1 MDGCSRSLF
10 CFVTVSSWG
19 EGAGEVKLLVETRQH
34 EHSAGC
40 AEDGADGAT
49 PSPFT
54 APSTNSWS
62 ISILGSMRLINAQCC
77 FWQVDDRIG
86 WHFLNRIWWKNFLE
100 KVWESVR
107 KDFCEHNLMKR
118 KYFLCVLEAASQ
130 GLWRKFGEFRVS
142 CSWFKAFMKLKEKLF
157 MKIIRGKGCL
167 WCKESCLWWEFKQKM
182 ARTRQ
187 ELLMKKIRGKQG

>member
-1 MDGCSRSLF
+1 MCRRWSGWSNSL
-10 CFVTVSSWG
+10 TLHSSLHQQLVNINTWLN
-19 EGAGEVKLLVETRQH
+19 EV
-34 EHSAGC
+34 
-40 AEDGADGAT
+40 D
-49 PSPFT
+49 
-54 APSTNSWS
+54 
-62 ISILGSMRLINAQCC
+62 QCC

-86 WHFLNRIWWKNFLE
+86 WHFLNRIWWKNILE

>member
-1 MDGCSRSLF
+1 MCRRWRSGGIITDISNSL
-10 CFVTVSSWG
+10 TLHSSLHQQLVNINTRLN
-19 EGAGEVKLLVETRQH
+19 EV
-34 EHSAGC
+34 
-40 AEDGADGAT
+40 D
-49 PSPFT
+49 
-54 APSTNSWS
+54 
-62 ISILGSMRLINAQCC
+62 QCC

-142 CSWFKAFMKLKEKLF
+142 CSWFKAFMKLKGEALYEDNSRKRLPLMQRKLP
-157 MKIIRGKGCL
+157 
-167 WCKESCLWWEFKQKM
+167 
-182 ARTRQ
+182 
-187 ELLMKKIRGKQG
+187 LMRIQG

>member
-1 MDGCSRSLF
+1 MCRSNSL
-10 CFVTVSSWG
+10 TLHSSLHQQLVNINTWLN
-19 EGAGEVKLLVETRQH
+19 EV
-34 EHSAGC
+34 
-40 AEDGADGAT
+40 D
-49 PSPFT
+49 
-54 APSTNSWS
+54 
-62 ISILGSMRLINAQCC
+62 QCC

-118 KYFLCVLEAASQ
+118 KYFVCILEAALKAYEENS
-130 GLWRKFGEFRVS
+130 GSSELAVHGSRLLWNWR
-142 CSWFKAFMKLKEKLF
+142 EKLS

-167 WCKESCLWWEFKQKM
+167 WCKESCLWWEFKEKM

-187 ELLMKKIRGKQG
+187 KLFTVYEENLT